1 MSYSNAENET
11 ALPRIGV
18 LLVLMLAAAAARISA
33 HPWNFT
39 PVGAMA
45 LFSGAML
52 RDKRLAFGF
61 PLAAMFAG
69 DCVIGF
75 HVLMP
80 VVYTSFLISVIIGRW
95 LRDGRTPGRVAGA
108 TLAGALQFFLVTNFA
123 VWAVSR
129 LYPRTGTGLLACYLA
144 GVPFFWNT
152 LAGDAVY
159 VAILFGGFTLA
170 ERFWPDLRERARAQA
185 S

>member
-1 MSYSNAENET
+1 MSFSNTENET
-11 ALPRIGV
+11 ALSRICV
-18 LLVLMLAAAAARISA
+18 LLVVILAAAAARILA

-61 PLAAMFAG
+61 PLAAMLVG

-75 HVLMP
+75 HLLMP
-80 VVYTSFLISVIIGRW
+80 VVYASFLLSVMIGRW
-95 LRDGRTPGRVAGA
+95 LRHGRTAGRVAGA
-108 TLAGALQFFLVTNFA
+108 TLAGAFQFFLITNFA

-129 LYPRTGTGLLACYLA
+129 LYPKTGAGLLACYIA
-144 GVPFFWNT
+144 GIPFFRNA

-159 VAILFGGFTLA
+159 VAMLFGALALA
-170 ERFWPDLRERARAQA
+170 EWRYPTLREAPIAAHR
-185 S
+185 